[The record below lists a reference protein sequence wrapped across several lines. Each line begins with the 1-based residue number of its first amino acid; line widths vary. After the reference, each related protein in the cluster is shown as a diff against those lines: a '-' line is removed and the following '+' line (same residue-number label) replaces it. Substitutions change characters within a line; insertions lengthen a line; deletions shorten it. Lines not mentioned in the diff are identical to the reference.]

1 MITIIDYGIGNVR
14 AILNMLTYLD
24 IEAQI
29 SGDYK
34 DVLSSSH
41 LILPGIGSFDPAI
54 LQLKK
59 RALIEPIKESVQHNG
74 NKVLGICLGMQLLGL
89 HSEEGDLPGLNLVKS
104 HSVKLQSSVDFKVPH
119 IGWSA
124 CIPQGETK
132 LISKKSSFFFSHSY
146 VVESNLITNK
156 ITSTYG
162 TEFLAGFEVG
172 NVMGV
177 QFHPERSSKNG
188 FELLNRFADYC

>member
-29 SGDYK
+29 SGNYK
-34 DVLSSSH
+34 DILSSSH

-74 NKVLGICLGMQLLGL
+74 NNVLGICLGMQLLGL
-89 HSEEGDLPGLNLVKS
+89 HSEEGDLPGLNLVKAY
-104 HSVKLQSSVDFKVPH
+104 SVKLQSSADFKVPH

-124 CIPQGETK
+124 CIPEGEIK
-132 LISKKSSFFFSHSY
+132 LISKNSSFYFSHSY
-146 VVESNLITNK
+146 VVESNLITNR
-156 ITSTYG
+156 IRSTHG

-172 NVMGV
+172 NIMGV

-188 FELLNRFADYC
+188 FELLNRFAGT